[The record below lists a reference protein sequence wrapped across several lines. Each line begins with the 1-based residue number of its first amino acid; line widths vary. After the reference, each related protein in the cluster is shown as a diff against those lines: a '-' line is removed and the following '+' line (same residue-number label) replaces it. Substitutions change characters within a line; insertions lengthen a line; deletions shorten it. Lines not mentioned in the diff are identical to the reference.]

1 MNSTLEHCQTFKY
14 KSNSNLY
21 KSGAPADQVYFIL
34 DGDVQLYLG
43 SDDGRHAV
51 LGIREKDHVTG
62 LTSALSGRSNY
73 SNAKT
78 VRKCRILIIFAFV
91 LH

>member
-1 MNSTLEHCQTFKY
+1 MNSALEHCQTFK
-14 KSNSNLY
+14 Y

-34 DGDVQLYLG
+34 KRVVQLYLG
-43 SDDGRHAV
+43 SDDGKHPV
-51 LGIREKDHVTG
+51 LGLREKGDAAG
-62 LTSALSGRSNY
+62 LTSAFSGRSNY

-78 VRKCRILIIFAFV
+78 VQKCTTLIIPTFV

>member
-1 MNSTLEHCQTFKY
+1 MNSALEHCQTFKY
-14 KSNSNLY
+14 ISNSNLY

-34 DGDVQLYLG
+34 NRVAQLYLG
-43 SDDGRHAV
+43 SEDRKHPV
-51 LGIREKDHVTG
+51 LEIREKGDVAG
-62 LTSALSGRSNY
+62 LASALSGRSNY

-78 VRKCRILIIFAFV
+78 VRKCRILIILAFV